1 MALLKT
7 LKDLWYSILNSCV
20 TIEPIREQLGDSK
33 KVALAIIF
41 LTNMLDNLLLTSV
54 VPIIP
59 AFLLTLDKE
68 DFYSTASNST
78 SSHRP
83 LLSPHEK
90 QVLLTMNDESFKSH
104 KSHAMWANI
113 TGAGPNW
120 TSSHHHGRFPLSAA
134 AFSENGRVGWL
145 LSSKAIVQ
153 LFANCLVGP
162 LCNKFGYTIFLFSG
176 TVILLMS
183 SIVFAIAESYVP
195 LFIARAIQGLGSAA
209 AVISGMSIVANR
221 FPEDKSRSRAM
232 GIALGGAALGILIG
246 YPFGGIIYSFIGK
259 TVVFL
264 VLGGFIFI
272 DLGLQWFV
280 FGLNVHIETYSKVTP
295 VYVLLR
301 DKHILIAT
309 GVICLTTMS
318 MSVLEPTVPLWAM
331 SFMKVKNWE
340 LGFNLIREWE
350 MGEKNHVQTIDQT
363 ARQRLIFLPD
373 SIGYFIGTNC
383 FGEVSQRIG
392 RWYCCVFCIL
402 LIALCQICL
411 PFATSI
417 PQLILPHFGLG
428 LGLGITDAA
437 IMPLLAL
444 LVDVKNES
452 FYGCVY
458 AVAQLAVCL
467 AYSVGPFAAG
477 MIIKEVGFPWLMR
490 GMAILNILFSPL
502 CFILSKAP
510 ISLDE
515 DKPLTKS
522 DIDNK
527 YYTQEKEI
535 DEACFKYG
543 HLIEDD
549 D

>member
-1 MALLKT
+1 
-7 LKDLWYSILNSCV
+7 
-20 TIEPIREQLGDSK
+20 
-33 KVALAIIF
+33 
-41 LTNMLDNLLLTSV
+41 
-54 VPIIP
+54 
-59 AFLLTLDKE
+59 
-68 DFYSTASNST
+68 
-78 SSHRP
+78 
-83 LLSPHEK
+83 
-90 QVLLTMNDESFKSH
+90 
-104 KSHAMWANI
+104 
-113 TGAGPNW
+113 
-120 TSSHHHGRFPLSAA
+120 
-134 AFSENGRVGWL
+134 
-145 LSSKAIVQ
+145 
-153 LFANCLVGP
+153 
-162 LCNKFGYTIFLFSG
+162 
-176 TVILLMS
+176 MS

-264 VLGGFIFI
+264 VLGGLIFI

-340 LGFNLIREWE
+340 LG
-350 MGEKNHVQTIDQT
+350 
-363 ARQRLIFLPD
+363 LIFLPD